1 MVIVGGGPSGLAAA
15 LTLSRARRTVLVIDE
30 GKPRNSAATAVN
42 GVPGFSGLRPQELL
56 AQLRREA
63 GGYGM
68 RYLPGRVAG
77 VRRPDDATF
86 VVTTEPAEGSTAGS
100 SEVQAAALVIATG
113 VRDFLPKVPGLG
125 DAWGTRVLPCAYCDG
140 AEVASTRVGVLGV
153 SPKWGQSVE
162 TAQLLRQFSDDVCF
176 LQHEAA
182 ELTPLE
188 LSALQARGIRHVDT
202 TVESVAQLESG
213 ELELVLTGREVL
225 RLDYL
230 FVDTVTRP
238 SSAFPAALGVEQ
250 ISTRLG
256 PAPRTAA
263 DGSTGIRNLWI
274 TGSAAVPNVNI
285 PTAVD
290 HGYRTGV
297 SVNSS
302 LIDQEISALV
312 PGWDA

>member
-1 MVIVGGGPSGLAAA
+1 MAAA
-15 LTLSRARRTVLVIDE
+15 LTLTRARRTVLVIDE
-30 GKPRNSAATAVN
+30 GKPRNSAATTVN
-42 GVPGFSGLRPQELL
+42 GVPGFAGLRPQELL

-63 GGYGM
+63 GEYGM
-68 RYLPGRVAG
+68 QYLPGRVAD

-86 VVTTEPAEGSTAGS
+86 VVSTEPAEGSATA
-100 SEVQAAALVIATG
+100 EIQAHALVIASG
-113 VRDFLPKVPGLG
+113 ARDFLPKVPGLG

-140 AEVASTRVGVLGV
+140 AEVGSSRVGVLGV

-162 TAQLLRQFSDDVCF
+162 TAQLLRQFTDDVYF

-182 ELTPLE
+182 DLTALE

-202 TVESVAQLESG
+202 TVESVARLESG
-213 ELELVLTGREVL
+213 ELELVLTGRDAL

-238 SSAFPAALGVEQ
+238 SSPLPAALGVEQ
-250 ISTRLG
+250 IPTRLG

-263 DGSTGIRNLWI
+263 DGSTSIRNLWI